1 MLGGGFV
8 RIKLLSNVE
17 FLEFTKQFKPSS
29 IYQTPY
35 YAFTM
40 HEENYDSMFVG
51 LIEGNVLKAASLI
64 LVYKINGFKYA
75 LAPRGFLIDYNDE
88 KLVATFTKLIK
99 KFLGK
104 KDIVAIK
111 VNPMII
117 KNVYNSLG
125 HTINYN
131 ELYDKTFNYMKKL
144 GYFHLGYNNYFEAL
158 KPRFEAY
165 INLDL
170 DYIKLFGNIEKSCRN
185 KIRKAVRDGIKV
197 YHGSSDDLKYLYE
210 QTKNDYPRDLNYFKN
225 LYKFFGKDDL
235 IDFYYSKLDTTDY
248 LQYTQNMYNK
258 YSFRSS
264 ELSKA
269 LISQKGNSD
278 KIVSEKLEVDKNVVK
293 YRNQLAEA
301 TEYLK
306 KFPNGIITSSALII
320 KWQDAVYLVIDG
332 YDKKYRQFGAKQLMI
347 WKLMGRYAKLGFK
360 KFYLGGVANI
370 NKTNNKYKG
379 LNEFK
384 LNFHSNVIEYVG
396 DFELITNSPLY
407 FVYKNSFGITGI
419 FGSKK

>member
-1 MLGGGFV
+1 M

-131 ELYDKTFNYMKKL
+131 EIYDKTFNYMKKL

-306 KFPNGIITSSALII
+306 KFPNGIITSSALVI

>member
-1 MLGGGFV
+1 M
-8 RIKLLSNVE
+8 RIKLLSNAE

-269 LISQKGNSD
+269 LIKQKGNSD

-306 KFPNGIITSSALII
+306 KFPNGIITSSALVI